1 MSTPTTPPTP
11 PDPPTARRRSPRGPL
26 LLVAA
31 LGAVVALGAGAPT
44 WVEGRV
50 ATATGT
56 TAVLA
61 TGRDA
66 APVATA
72 LALVSLAAVVAS
84 TLGRRVARLV
94 AALVLVAGGA
104 GVLAAS
110 TGPLREPA
118 TALSAPARAAS
129 GTTQARVQA
138 GTDVAPWPVVSA
150 AGGGLV
156 AVAGAGLVLGA
167 RRREDPRASDRY
179 ARDARSGAPA
189 PAHQDPAA
197 AWDAL
202 SHGEDPTR

>member
-1 MSTPTTPPTP
+1 MSAPAVGP
-11 PDPPTARRRSPRGPL
+11 RRRSRRGPL
-26 LLVAA
+26 LLLAA

-44 WVEGRV
+44 WVSGRA

-56 TAVLA
+56 AAVLA
-61 TGRDA
+61 SGRDA

-84 TLGRRVARLV
+84 LLGRRVARLV

-118 TALSAPARAAS
+118 AALSAPARAAS
-129 GTTQARVQA
+129 GTTQARVE
-138 GTDVAPWPVVSA
+138 GTVDVAPWPVVSA
-150 AGGGLV
+150 VGGGLV
-156 AVAGAGLVLGA
+156 ALAGVGLVVGA
-167 RRREDPRASDRY
+167 RGRQAPRAAGRY
-179 ARDARSGAPA
+179 DRDARAGATAPA
-189 PAHQDPAA
+189 REDPAA

-202 SHGEDPTR
+202 SHGDDPTR